1 MPADFTMVL
10 VRIIP
15 AVSENKVRIY
25 PRLEALEPTFDLF
38 TLGGKKTVS
47 ELRHLDPRAG
57 GGVEEVVS
65 RLSRFVLS
73 RTYSTQHAPQHIKAV
88 ALCNPRQQ
96 RAASANLDIVGM
108 SPQAQNG
115 PAIRDLAETQRLHG

>member
-1 MPADFTMVL
+1 MPADFTMIL

-15 AVSENKVRIY
+15 AVSENEVWIY
-25 PRLEALEPTFDLF
+25 PRLEALEPTLDLF
-38 TLGGKKTVS
+38 ALRGKKTVF

-57 GGVEEVVS
+57 AGVEEVVS
-65 RLSRFVLS
+65 RLSRFILS
-73 RTYSTQHAPQHIKAV
+73 RAYSTQHAPQHIKAV

-96 RAASANLDIVGM
+96 RPASTNLDIVGM

-115 PAIRDLAETQRLHG
+115 PSIRGLAKPQRLHD